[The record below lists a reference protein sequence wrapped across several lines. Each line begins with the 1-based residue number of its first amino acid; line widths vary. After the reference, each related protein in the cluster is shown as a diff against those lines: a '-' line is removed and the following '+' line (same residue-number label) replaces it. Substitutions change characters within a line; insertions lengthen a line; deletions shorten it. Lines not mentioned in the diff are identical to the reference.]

1 MLDIELI
8 AKAIRSMSG
17 RAEGE
22 VQGAFAQRLK
32 DMTGSQ
38 EPLHSTVTVL
48 KRFRQF
54 ECARVQIDV
63 TQEKVPSKFG
73 TFHTFHMP
81 PLGLNICTD
90 GNPPDGRL
98 EKVARRQL
106 QDLARDVAAI
116 EGTKCIRLVAISLL
130 PC

>member
-81 PLGLNICTD
+81 PLGLNICAPTGIRPMGVLKKLPE
-90 GNPPDGRL
+90 GNF
-98 EKVARRQL
+98 K
-106 QDLARDVAAI
+106 I
-116 EGTKCIRLVAISLL
+116 L
-130 PC
+130 PEMLPR